1 MNEMQ
6 TEYWKKNVWSFIF
19 VLFLPSSHLSCH
31 KCTNIHT
38 FLLFFLDVDNQII
51 MKQRY
56 HITETCKT
64 SSSEEL
70 IFRETGTRK
79 KVQWKRSYHLWVFR
93 VHCTVMRTDKT
104 RTQASLQSERPYRV
118 SLLQSMCSVLEEYD
132 FHSGGVHSSMS
143 HAGAEEGVRTTH
155 WETWYIH
162 SKQLFL
168 VYTKWLLKLMGLCP
182 LIMISSY
189 SLD

>member
-1 MNEMQ
+1 MMRWRIWRVF
-6 TEYWKKNVWSFIF
+6 YICSFSSFLSF
-19 VLFLPSSHLSCH
+19 VLAQVH
-31 KCTNIHT
+31 KHT
-38 FLLFFLDVDNQII
+38 HFFLFFFSLDVDNQII

-56 HITETCKT
+56 HITKMQNKFQWGTY
-64 SSSEEL
+64 
-70 IFRETGTRK
+70 FQRNGTRK

-118 SLLQSMCSVLEEYD
+118 SLLQSLCSVLEEYD
-132 FHSGGVHSSMS
+132 FHSGGVHSRMS

-155 WETWYIH
+155 WETWHIH

-168 VYTKWLLKLMGLCP
+168 VYTKWLLKLMGLYP

-189 SLD
+189 SVD